1 MNSGVTLTPNVY
13 WSHDVSGVSLDP
25 TFNEGRK
32 TLGLGLKATYNKRYT
47 FDLSYVSYAD
57 NNFDPLFDRDYYS
70 AAVGM
75 TF

>member
-1 MNSGVTLTPNVY
+1 MY
-13 WSHDVSGVSLDP
+13 WAHDVSGVSMDP

-47 FDLSYVSYAD
+47 FDLSYTSYA
-57 NNFDPLFDRDYYS
+57 NHNFDGLFDRDFYS